1 MFSGVALPRPLVGV
15 RCPRP
20 GHGIGYVADRPRQV
34 VKRPSD
40 PPARQMRRRSGRRP
54 WRRQAGRLRA
64 TAPADPHHRGCLPGG
79 RLGRERSSA
88 RRKDPLRSRQLP
100 AASWPV
106 AGFQGARSR
115 PFVEKPMAS
124 DIARSRFGRPV
135 GRLRRSS
142 YGPVTSLSA
151 ARGPRPD
158 TSVRPVTR
166 GPIAIPDWHCRLPF
180 PIRDLLRRGHSI
192 SDNRP

>member
-1 MFSGVALPRPLVGV
+1 M
-15 RCPRP
+15 
-20 GHGIGYVADRPRQV
+20 
-34 VKRPSD
+34 
-40 PPARQMRRRSGRRP
+40 AR
-54 WRRQAGRLRA
+54 GRLSRGQIA
-64 TAPADPHHRGCLPGG
+64 T
-79 RLGRERSSA
+79 
-88 RRKDPLRSRQLP
+88 
-100 AASWPV
+100 
-106 AGFQGARSR
+106 
-115 PFVEKPMAS
+115 FVGKPMAS

-180 PIRDLLRRGHSI
+180 PIRDLLRRGRSV
-192 SDNRP
+192 SDNCPCSLFSLGRVAYLAPSP